1 MCNEGGRGL
10 KDKVGCIHSMALNCA
25 GGTHKELG
33 VGGGI
38 LEEGTFIPR
47 PEVEQEISQQGRE
60 WEKHEHER
68 MGLPWGPE
76 EGCPL
81 WKLRMRRVGLSA

>member
-1 MCNEGGRGL
+1 MCSEGGRGL

-38 LEEGTFIPR
+38 LEEGTFTPR
-47 PEVEQEISQQGRE
+47 PEAEQEIS
-60 WEKHEHER
+60 
-68 MGLPWGPE
+68 
-76 EGCPL
+76 
-81 WKLRMRRVGLSA
+81 